1 MAWCWFNA
9 TESKPHNVSSKA
21 MKITTI
27 IFSII
32 LGLTFF
38 ACDNSQSKNKL
49 TTKNPLTLEK
59 KVLSDIR
66 KTEISTDTLYKL
78 LDKSNQL
85 DNFEFSNWKP
95 FLYIK
100 TGNILSKTEKNAILV
115 SCPTDSTYKVELYTK
130 LADSWTKNDEIEL
143 LDAFPIQFNL
153 DFEDYNFDGQTDMY
167 LQTSVSNGYALSRG
181 HLLTINPKTKKIQ
194 THPEAKDLANIHLD
208 SKTKTVISE
217 DVVWSV
223 DYGFQGVCDLK
234 NKWING
240 KLKIVKRECPSKKPR
255 GNQ

>member
-1 MAWCWFNA
+1 M
-9 TESKPHNVSSKA
+9 K
-21 MKITTI
+21 KITV

-38 ACDNSQSKNKL
+38 GCDKSQTKNQL
-49 TTKNPLTLEK
+49 TTESPLTLDK
-59 KVLSDIR
+59 KVLIDIQ
-66 KTEISTDTLYKL
+66 KVEISADTLYKL

-85 DNFEFSNWKP
+85 DTFEFSNWEP
-95 FLYIK
+95 FLFIK
-100 TGNILSKTEKNAILV
+100 TGNILSQTENNAILV
-115 SCPTDSTYKVELYTK
+115 SCPNDSTYKVELYTK
-130 LADSWTKNDEIEL
+130 LAGGWTKNDEIEL

-167 LQTSVSNGYALSRG
+167 LQISVSNGYALSRG

-194 THPEAKDLANIHLD
+194 THPEAKELANMHLD

-234 NKWING
+234 NKWVNG
-240 KLKIVKRECPSKKPR
+240 KLKIVKRECPSKNPR